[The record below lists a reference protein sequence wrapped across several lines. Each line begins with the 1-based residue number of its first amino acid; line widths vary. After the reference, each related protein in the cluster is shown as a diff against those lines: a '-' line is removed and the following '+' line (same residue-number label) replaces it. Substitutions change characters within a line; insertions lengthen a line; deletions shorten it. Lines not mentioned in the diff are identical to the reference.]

1 LGAKELPKGKRYIDL
16 WEGRAL
22 IGLLLTGVFIGAFS
36 SVNTSWKGKYTIE
49 YIEKIGHT
57 KALGIMLFNEY
68 PLAVFLL
75 GIILLIPMIAV
86 AVIAWR
92 VR

>member
-1 LGAKELPKGKRYIDL
+1 
-16 WEGRAL
+16 
-22 IGLLLTGVFIGAFS
+22 
-36 SVNTSWKGKYTIE
+36 
-49 YIEKIGHT
+49 
-57 KALGIMLFNEY
+57 MLFNEY